1 MTNLDSTVGRD
12 HADLNVLVDDAGGRI
27 SRRIY
32 ADPEIH
38 ALEQERIFRRAWG
51 FLAHESEV
59 PNPGDYI
66 ERALAGE
73 PVIIIR
79 GNDGKVRAL
88 LNSCRHRGMRVVR
101 ADRGNASFLRCP
113 YHGWSYSREGQL
125 VRAFAEELYEPRY
138 LEKETLG
145 LIPVTRVESYRGMI
159 FGSWS
164 PNVPDLETFL
174 GNMKFYLDM
183 LVGRTDAGTE
193 VIGSPHIWDVHA
205 NWKFCVDNF
214 TGDNFHLYTA
224 HGSVVQL
231 GMLPPDPMSLAYG
244 TLVQAEDGHVLH
256 MVPGPPIPEAE
267 YLGLPKALVPQLQRN
282 LSPPQLELLKNHTF
296 TVGSVYPNLSYLH
309 VMVQGALNTPPT
321 PFLSFRLWQPT
332 GPTSTRIWSWLFVD
346 KEASKEFRRATYEA
360 YVRTFGPS
368 GIFEQDDMENWE
380 ECTRVNSGAIAQRHT
395 LHHGMGLHIP
405 PDPNFP
411 GPGTAWPGSYGE
423 RTQLCFYAEWK
434 RWMTLEKPWVR
445 AEA

>member
-1 MTNLDSTVGRD
+1 
-12 HADLNVLVDDAGGRI
+12 
-27 SRRIY
+27 
-32 ADPEIH
+32 
-38 ALEQERIFRRAWG
+38 
-51 FLAHESEV
+51 
-59 PNPGDYI
+59 
-66 ERALAGE
+66 
-73 PVIIIR
+73 
-79 GNDGKVRAL
+79 
-88 LNSCRHRGMRVVR
+88 
-101 ADRGNASFLRCP
+101 
-113 YHGWSYSREGQL
+113 
-125 VRAFAEELYEPRY
+125 
-138 LEKETLG
+138 
-145 LIPVTRVESYRGMI
+145 
-159 FGSWS
+159 
-164 PNVPDLETFL
+164 
-174 GNMKFYLDM
+174 
-183 LVGRTDAGTE
+183 
-193 VIGSPHIWDVHA
+193 
-205 NWKFCVDNF
+205 
-214 TGDNFHLYTA
+214 
-224 HGSVVQL
+224 
-231 GMLPPDPMSLAYG
+231 
-244 TLVQAEDGHVLH
+244 

-282 LSPPQLELLKNHTF
+282 LSPPQLVLKNHTF

-309 VMVQGALNTPPT
+309 VMVQGALNTPPI

-346 KEASKEFRRATYEA
+346 KEAPKEFRRATYEA

-395 LHHGMGLHIP
+395 LHHGMGLHLA

>member
-1 MTNLDSTVGRD
+1 
-12 HADLNVLVDDAGGRI
+12 
-27 SRRIY
+27 
-32 ADPEIH
+32 
-38 ALEQERIFRRAWG
+38 
-51 FLAHESEV
+51 V

-125 VRAFAEELYEPRY
+125 VQAFAEELYEPQY

-164 PNVPDLETFL
+164 PDVPDLETFL

-256 MVPGPPIPEAE
+256 MGR
-267 YLGLPKALVPQLQRN
+267 GRRSRRRN
-282 LSPPQLELLKNHTF
+282 I
-296 TVGSVYPNLSYLH
+296 SVC
-309 VMVQGALNTPPT
+309 
-321 PFLSFRLWQPT
+321 
-332 GPTSTRIWSWLFVD
+332 
-346 KEASKEFRRATYEA
+346 RRRWCRNCSVTC
-360 YVRTFGPS
+360 RHPS
-368 GIFEQDDMENWE
+368 
-380 ECTRVNSGAIAQRHT
+380 
-395 LHHGMGLHIP
+395 
-405 PDPNFP
+405 
-411 GPGTAWPGSYGE
+411 
-423 RTQLCFYAEWK
+423 
-434 RWMTLEKPWVR
+434 
-445 AEA
+445 